1 MRLSRWIERILFTV
15 GIVCCAIFALRMS
28 YGFLGSHLGRAHV
41 EAAARKEFNSRKASV
56 GVLPQESKPDF
67 GFWDEDRIKAYG
79 AALAKHFDSPLALLE
94 IPRLRLSVPV
104 FNGTDD
110 LTLDRGVGRVIG
122 TAHVGENGNMAV
134 AGHRDGFFRALKDIK
149 AGDEVKL
156 ITGPQ
161 TILYAVDQIVIVKPN
176 NVDVLANRSNP
187 TLTLITC
194 YPFYFIGSAPERYIV
209 QCSLKPADHEHTAL
223 RERSPSQVPAANV
236 VRAVRTSAV
245 PAINERKTPA
255 R

>member
-1 MRLSRWIERILFTV
+1 LRLSRWIERILFIV

-41 EAAARKEFNSRKASV
+41 EAAARQQFERREASAGLLPKET
-56 GVLPQESKPDF
+56 KPDF
-67 GFWDEDRIKAYG
+67 GFWDEDRIKAYEV
-79 AALAKHFDSPLALLE
+79 ALAKHFDPPLALLE
-94 IPRLRLSVPV
+94 IPKLRLSVPV

-122 TAHVGENGNMAV
+122 TARVGENGNLAV

-149 AGDEVKL
+149 AGDDVEL
-156 ITGPQ
+156 ITGNQ
-161 TILYAVDQIVIVKPN
+161 TLSYSVDQITIVKPSN
-176 NVDVLANRSNP
+176 LEILANRATP

-194 YPFYFIGSAPERYIV
+194 YPFYFIGSAPQRYIV
-209 QCSLKPADHEHTAL
+209 QCSLKRADSEHRVAL
-223 RERSPSQVPAANV
+223 RERPASLAPAV
-236 VRAVRTSAV
+236 DGVRAISAAAV
-245 PAINERKTPA
+245 PTKT